1 MLLIIC
7 KNHLHLKWTKNCE
20 MSLNNNNS
28 TEFKTT
34 NAKLYVP
41 IITTSTEDN
50 VELIK

>member
-20 MSLNNNNS
+20 MSLNNNN

-50 VELIK
+50 V